1 MYQAQSLV
9 RSPLPTC
16 LHYGKIFSSCTRKA
30 WETVGLKKQ
39 KQYMLTTAR
48 VDKFLLIES
57 SE

>member
-9 RSPLPTC
+9 PSPLPIR
-16 LHYGKIFSSCTRKA
+16 LHYRKIFRSCAEKA

-48 VDKFLLIES
+48 VDKFLLTES